1 MPKNHDRV
9 NPPLRRVFP
18 PLRRG
23 FPPLRFCSC
32 MIKLILRSCAAAHDR
47 FFFLLHMSSCSCAW
61 DPLFWAVAHEC
72 HFFLHMSSCSCISTP
87 VYEQLLLSVICFFC
101 TWVAAHA
108 WVPPLYDQL
117 LMNVMFSL
125 HVSGRLCMNTPP
137 LWAAVHECHFFCT
150 LVAAHAWVPLYEQLL
165 MSVFF
170 LHMSS
175 CSCMSTPIYEQML
188 MTFFFCTWVAAH
200 S

>member
-1 MPKNHDRV
+1 MFFFGCYVFLTPMMPKNHDRV

-32 MIKLILRSCAAAHDR
+32 MIKLMLRSCAAAHDR

-87 VYEQLLLSVICFFC
+87 VYEQLLMSVI
-101 TWVAAHA
+101 
-108 WVPPLYDQL
+108 
-117 LMNVMFSL
+117 
-125 HVSGRLCMNTPP
+125 
-137 LWAAVHECHFFCT
+137 
-150 LVAAHAWVPLYEQLL
+150 
-165 MSVFF
+165 FF

-175 CSCMSTPIYEQML
+175 CSCMSTPTYMSSCSWMSCFL
-188 MTFFFCTWVAAH
+188 CTWVVAYAWIPPLYEQLSMSVIFFAH
-200 S
+200 